1 MQRNMQQKE
10 HGKSLLDSTNEE
22 ELESPPERESRIM
35 TVKIIKNLENKMET
49 WINRLEA
56 QVEKDASSV

>member
-1 MQRNMQQKE
+1 M
-10 HGKSLLDSTNEE
+10 DSTNEE